1 MVKIQVKTPRAIRRA
16 KRRKFFESLLGGAC
30 VNCQATKQLE
40 FDHVIPE
47 DKSFNLATSCM
58 EYSLE
63 TILPELQKCQLLC
76 RSCHIR
82 KTISDRGFNVERH
95 GTPGMYSN
103 RGCRCSDCRK
113 SWAPYTR
120 KNSEKYYYRNIEQER
135 QKRREYSAVRRIEQV
150 KIANS
155 V

>member
-16 KRRKFFESLLGGAC
+16 ERRKFFESLLGGAC

-58 EYSLE
+58 EYALE

-76 RSCHIR
+76 RSCHMK
-82 KTISDRGFNVERH
+82 KTISDRGPIMNDH
-95 GTPGMYSN
+95 GTPNMYVN
-103 RGCRCSDCRK
+103 RGCRCDDCRA
-113 SWAPYTR
+113 SWAAYTR
-120 KNSEKYYYRNIEQER
+120 KNSEKYYYKNIEQER
-135 QKRREYSAVRRIEQV
+135 LKRREYAAAYRMGST
-150 KIANS
+150 
-155 V
+155 